1 MSEDSIIE
9 LQSRL
14 LSLNRTK
21 LGQFGG
27 EMKWVNVE
35 KLREKSRLQV
45 MRIIRTAFENDV
57 DNCEYS
63 QLVSLVK
70 KIRIV
75 LDGVLASQDDGNV
88 TPNPI

>member
-21 LGQFGG
+21 LVQFGE

-35 KLREKSRLQV
+35 ELGEKSRLQV
-45 MRIIRTAFENDV
+45 MKIIRTAFENDV
-57 DNCEYS
+57 DNCEDS
-63 QLVSLVK
+63 QL
-70 KIRIV
+70 
-75 LDGVLASQDDGNV
+75 
-88 TPNPI
+88 